1 MTTTTPPLADLL
13 PERKG
18 EPANW
23 TVQGTAPE
31 AVVEARSAEEVVR
44 TLEAANAGGWA
55 VEPAGVG
62 TWLDSGRPPRRLDV
76 VLTTHGLAGPP
87 DHAPDDLT
95 VAVDAGTPLGEL
107 QALLARQGQWLPLDP
122 PGGDR
127 GTIGALVA
135 TAAAGP
141 LRHGYGTPRDHVL
154 GVDVVAGDG
163 RVLRFGG
170 RVVKNVAGYDLTRL
184 LVGSRGTLAVI
195 TRVNLRLHP
204 LPERDATRLVR
215 APDAQA
221 LLALIRDVR
230 ERHVDLVAL
239 ELLDPGASAH
249 VAPDGGGSWL
259 LAARAHGN
267 EDAVAGTLE
276 DFEALCANHGTGAHV
291 DADPQVWRRL
301 ADVEANASLVVRF
314 ADRPASLDATL
325 ERARALAG
333 GGAALAAHADGI
345 VRVMFHSAAV
355 AALDLDAFAARLN
368 TDRDALSGH
377 RGSVVLGS
385 APPDLAARFDP
396 FGDPGPA
403 RRLMQG
409 LKRTFDPAGVLS
421 PGRFIFDAD

>member
-1 MTTTTPPLADLL
+1 VTTTTPPLADLL
-13 PERKG
+13 PERMG
-18 EPANW
+18 SPENW

-31 AVVEARSAEEVVR
+31 AVAQATSAEEVVQ
-44 TLEAANAGGWA
+44 TLKAASAEGWA
-55 VEPAGVG
+55 IEPAGAG
-62 TWLDSGRPPRRLDV
+62 TWLDSGRPPKRLDL
-76 VLTTHGLAGPP
+76 VLAMQNVSGPP

-95 VAVDAGTPLGEL
+95 VAVDAGTTLGEL
-107 QALLARQGQWLPLDP
+107 QATLAQQGQWLPLDP

-127 GTIGALVA
+127 GTVGALVA

-154 GVDVVAGDG
+154 GVEVVAGDG
-163 RVLRFGG
+163 RMLRFGG

-195 TRVNLRLHP
+195 TRVNFRLHP
-204 LPERDATRLVR
+204 LPERDATRVVR
-215 APDAQA
+215 ATEASA
-221 LLALIRDVR
+221 LLGLIHDVR

-239 ELLDPGASAH
+239 ELLDPQASGH
-249 VAPDGGGSWL
+249 VAPDGHASWQL
-259 LAARAHGN
+259 VARAHGN
-267 EDAVAGTLE
+267 EDAVSGTLE
-276 DFEALCANHGTGAHV
+276 TFEALCADHDVGADS
-291 DADPQVWRRL
+291 DADDGLWSRL
-301 ADVEANASLVVRF
+301 ADFEASAPLVVRL

-325 ERARALAG
+325 ERARALADDDV
-333 GGAALAAHADGI
+333 AVAAHADGI
-345 VRVMFHSAAV
+345 VRVMFHPPPAV
-355 AALDLDAFAARLN
+355 AMDTDALAARL
-368 TDRDALSGH
+368 DAARAALSGH
-377 RGSVVLGS
+377 RGSVVLAS

>member
-1 MTTTTPPLADLL
+1 MTTTTPLADFL

-18 EPANW
+18 MPEDW

-55 VEPAGVG
+55 VEPAGAG

-95 VAVDAGTPLGEL
+95 VAVDAGTTLSEL
-107 QALLARQGQWLPLDP
+107 QALLAREGQWLPLDP

-127 GTIGALVA
+127 GTMGALVA

-215 APDAQA
+215 APDPKA

-239 ELLDPGASAH
+239 ELLDPRAGAH
-249 VAPDGGGSWL
+249 VAPADSASWL

-276 DFEALCANHGTGAHV
+276 AFEALCANHGIGAHV
-291 DADPQVWRRL
+291 DADQQVWKRF
-301 ADVEANASLVVRF
+301 ADFEADASLVMRF

-345 VRVMFHSAAV
+345 VRVMFDPAAV
-355 AALDLDAFAARLN
+355 AALDLDALAARLN
-368 TDRDALSGH
+368 ADRDALSGH

-396 FGDPGPA
+396 FGDPGPS